1 MVRSEEEIQL
11 IETEMRATMYFY
23 LMDWQELVSA
33 VQERSLMTPSAYKI
47 RALQALQF
55 ERSRCEETLHG
66 LFESFGQFL
75 ELESLPVDKFIVL
88 PHHVYNLSNNSEY
101 LRHTL
106 YMCFI
111 PFL

>member
-1 MVRSEEEIQL
+1 MS
-11 IETEMRATMYFY
+11 FY
-23 LMDWQELVSA
+23 LKDWQELVSA
-33 VQERSLMTPSAYKI
+33 VQEPSLMTPSGYNI
-47 RALQALQF
+47 GALQALQF
-55 ERSRCEETLHG
+55 ERSRCEETLHS